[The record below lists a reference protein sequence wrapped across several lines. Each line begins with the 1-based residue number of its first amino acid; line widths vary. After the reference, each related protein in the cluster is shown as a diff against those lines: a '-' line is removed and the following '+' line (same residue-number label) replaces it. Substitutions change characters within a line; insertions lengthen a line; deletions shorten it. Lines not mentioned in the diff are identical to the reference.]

1 MSKRHLPVVSIVGRP
16 NVGKSTLFNRILRRR
31 QAVVDDQ
38 PGVTRDR
45 HAAIAEW
52 EGRGFMLVDTGGLL
66 LDEEGIIESQIRVQV
81 EIALGESDLVM
92 LVVDG
97 RTGPVADDYTVIDL
111 LRRQGA
117 RFILVV
123 TKVDAESLE
132 AAAQEFQALGV
143 ERTYF
148 VSGLEGRNVGD
159 LLDDV
164 VEGLGPTQPV
174 PTEASIAIAVV
185 GKPNVGKS
193 SLVNALLQRERM
205 IVSEIPGTT
214 RDAIDTAFRFEGRAY
229 TLIDTAGLRRKA
241 KFEKG
246 AEYFSAIRTTRSLE
260 RCDVAVMVLDASV
273 PMSRQDYRIA
283 ALPFE
288 NGRPVVF
295 VWNKWDLVA
304 KETDTSKALLGEAA
318 RHLPDFDH
326 APSLFVSALTA
337 QRVSRVMGAVTEV
350 YESARR
356 EIPDEELDELL
367 ARSEARRSHPS
378 IRGKLM
384 RFWGMRQVGVAPP
397 TFIVYCNMPK
407 DVTENYRRF
416 LRNRIRERFGF
427 VGTPVRLLCRRQ

>member
-1 MSKRHLPVVSIVGRP
+1 MSRRHLPVVSIVGRP

-45 HAAIAEW
+45 HAAIGEW

-66 LDEEGIIESQIRVQV
+66 LDEEGVIESQIRVQV

-97 RTGPVADDYTVIDL
+97 RIGPMADDYTVIDL
-111 LRRQGA
+111 LRRQNA
-117 RFILVV
+117 RYVLVV

-132 AAAQEFQALGV
+132 PVAQEFQALGV
-143 ERTYF
+143 EDTYF

-164 VEGLGPTQPV
+164 MERLGPPMPV
-174 PTEASIAIAVV
+174 VKEDAVAIAVV

-214 RDAIDTAFRFEGRAY
+214 RDAIDTDFRYEGRAY

-273 PMSRQDYRIA
+273 PTSRQDYRVA
-283 ALPFE
+283 SLPFE

-304 KETDTSKALLGEAA
+304 KETDTAKTVVADAA
-318 RHLPDFDH
+318 RHLPDFGH

-337 QRVSRVMGAVTEV
+337 QRVSRVMGAVNEV
-350 YESARR
+350 YESSRR
-356 EIPDEELDELL
+356 KVSDEELDELL
-367 ARSEARRSHPS
+367 ARAEGRRSHPS

-384 RFWGMRQVGVAPP
+384 RFWSMRQVGVAPP

-407 DVTENYRRF
+407 DVTENYRRY